1 MFQNNCKKKANHAS
15 QALDAQKTSATVLC
29 MCLLFGLIS
38 WPLLF
43 AQSDRLAQEAVSDRA
58 TSALN
63 QLHESILTPLLR
75 NDTISQQVAL
85 QRVTE
90 DRYILS
96 ASLHGIDGELLAQ
109 STNTGSQAVNTE
121 NFSESIEFEN
131 TQAGVISIVIDSQP
145 IFKQYHQIF
154 INWLLIWVVFT
165 LISTYVSY
173 RFIGQIIFRI
183 ARISDRLPGKTE
195 SLTDEI
201 STLETKIQPLL
212 STSGDSS
219 HEPNNRYFYS
229 LISATVKNH
238 QRLIQQLNK
247 DNLDHLFEKLD
258 YCILRTLQL
267 YGGDRLD
274 GMEDCFCFTIRSTE
288 CSKQH
293 LLVCLMAVYT
303 LQQLIEQLSKKLSID
318 LEINWN
324 ISSNNIETS
333 PRFWHEQSLLSL
345 KRQNSEIAT
354 HLQEGLILL
363 HCNQYNIDELSS
375 IARFQSYDNH
385 QFILEGFSENRMQLL
400 HKQLEYLIRICLD

>member
-1 MFQNNCKKKANHAS
+1 MFKNNCKKRQIMRRQLS
-15 QALDAQKTSATVLC
+15 MPQKTSVTVLC
-29 MCLLFGLIS
+29 MCLLFGLFS

-43 AQSDRLAQEAVSDRA
+43 VQADKLAQESVSDMA
-58 TSALN
+58 TSTLS
-63 QLHESILTPLLR
+63 QLQESILTPLLR

-90 DRYILS
+90 DRHILS
-96 ASLHGIDGELLAQ
+96 ASLHGIDDELMAQ
-109 STNTGSQAVNTE
+109 STNTQSQSVDTKI
-121 NFSESIEFEN
+121 FTKSIEFEN
-131 TQAGVISIVIDSQP
+131 TQAGVISIAINSQP
-145 IFKQYHQIF
+145 IFQKYHRIF
-154 INWLLIWVVFT
+154 INWLLLWLSFT
-165 LISTYVSY
+165 ILSTYISY
-173 RFIGQIIFRI
+173 RFVDQIILRI
-183 ARISDRLPGKTE
+183 ARISDRLPGKNE
-195 SLTDEI
+195 PLTDEI

-212 STSGDSS
+212 STSGESS

-229 LISATVKNH
+229 LISANIKNH
-238 QRLIQQLNK
+238 QRLLKQLNK

-267 YGGDRLD
+267 YGGDRVE
-274 GMEDCFCFTIRSTE
+274 GMENSFCFTIRSTD

-324 ISSNNIETS
+324 ISSNDIETS
-333 PRFWHEQSLLSL
+333 PHFWHEQSILSL
-345 KRQNSEIAT
+345 KKQNAEIASR
-354 HLQEGLILL
+354 LQEGLILL